1 MTQEESKIFSSQV
14 LEVINRQQGAE
25 DYPYFGLFVQDCER
39 LGLSEDQFRK
49 QILVQAFKSYSGYVE
64 PTSGAFTIVFGFKCY
79 SLRKFGEVL
88 FDHPVKSEAYLEDAI
103 LFKEDVR
110 KLVDTDQTMELID
123 ILNKETVISRRYLR
137 LSYHLNPTLPYR
149 IGQAKAENVK
159 ALLNI
164 AYNDYAFYERV
175 AAQFTAGY
183 LQIWIE
189 ETAPDLAGALDEGQE
204 YNDFLRFAF
213 KVDPKY
219 PIYFGERLVKD
230 PSALVTLLQTDF
242 EFREH
247 FYLFI
252 KNKQLQVWFES
263 IRRSAWTVELN
274 DALKIISNYEGL
286 NSRDKKQAAVQ
297 RLIRIIDPSVDQVQ
311 LLSET
316 KEIDLTKLE
325 ASKPL
330 QHAVVIQ
337 LRHTGVLK
345 CQISLKDTIEG
356 VGINQSEIQFNSFK
370 QEVSLPIFLEIDS
383 IKLVKGQVYQTELV
397 VTSID
402 AELFIPVRLMAVY
415 PRRAVA
421 TTLMKYAGIG
431 AVYFM
436 IIRFI
441 LAALIQ
447 SPGWLSIHLGF
458 NTLSYGLPHNYLAFV
473 FAAFL
478 LFGGVFLAMR
488 IIKRTEKI

>member
-25 DYPYFGLFVQDCER
+25 DYPYFGLFAQDCER

-64 PTSGAFTIVFGFKCY
+64 PTSGAFTTVFGIKCY

-137 LSYHLNPTLPYR
+137 LSYHLNPTLPFR
-149 IGQAKAENVK
+149 IGQTKAESVRD
-159 ALLNI
+159 LLSI
-164 AYNDYAFYERV
+164 AYEDHAFYERV

-189 ETAPDLAGALDEGQE
+189 ETAPELAGALDEGRE
-204 YNDFLRFAF
+204 YNDFLRFMF
-213 KVDPKY
+213 KVDPKN
-219 PIYFGERLVKD
+219 PLYFGERLLND
-230 PSALVTLLQTDF
+230 TAELVLLLQTDF

-252 KNKQLQVWFES
+252 KNKQLQVWFEA
-263 IRRSAWTVELN
+263 IEKSAWTAELN
-274 DALKIISNYEGL
+274 EALKIISSYEGL

-297 RLIRIIDPSVDQVQ
+297 RLIRIIDSSVDPVI

-337 LRHTGVLK
+337 LEHTGVLK
-345 CQISLKDTIEG
+345 CQVSLKSTIEG
-356 VGINQSEIQFNSFK
+356 VSINQSEIHFNSFK
-370 QEVSLPIFLEIDS
+370 QEVSLPIFLEIDP

-397 VTSID
+397 ITSID
-402 AELFIPVRLMAVY
+402 AELCIPVRLMAVY
-415 PRRAVA
+415 PRKAVVI
-421 TTLMKYAGIG
+421 TLMKYAGIG

-447 SPGWLSIHLGF
+447 SPGWLSTHLGF
-458 NTLSYGLPHNYLAFV
+458 NMLSYGLPHNYLAFV

-478 LFGGVFLAMR
+478 LFGGMLLAMR
-488 IIKRTEKI
+488 IINRTEKI

>member
-1 MTQEESKIFSSQV
+1 MTQEERKIFSSQV

-88 FDHPVKSEAYLEDAI
+88 FDHPVRSEAYLEDAI

-110 KLVDTDQTMELID
+110 KLVDSDQTMELID
-123 ILNKETVISRRYLR
+123 ILNKETVISRRYMR
-137 LSYHLNPTLPYR
+137 LSYHLNPSLPYR

-159 ALLNI
+159 ALLSI
-164 AYNDYAFYERV
+164 AYNDHAFYERV

-189 ETAPDLAGALDEGQE
+189 ETATELADVLDEGRE
-204 YNDFLRFAF
+204 YNDFLRFTF
-213 KVDPKY
+213 KVDSQY
-219 PIYFGERLVKD
+219 PIYFGERLLKD
-230 PSALVTLLQTDF
+230 PADIVTLLQTDF
-242 EFREH
+242 EFRER

-252 KNKQLQVWFES
+252 KNKQLQVWFDA
-263 IRRSAWTVELN
+263 IGKSAWTTELN
-274 DALKIISNYEGL
+274 EALKIISKYEGL
-286 NSRDKKQAAVQ
+286 DSRDKKQAAVQ
-297 RLIRIIDPSVDQVQ
+297 RLIRIIDTTVNPVV
-311 LLSET
+311 LLSDT

-325 ASKPL
+325 ASKAI

-337 LRHTGVLK
+337 LGHSGVLK
-345 CQISLKDTIEG
+345 CQVSLKNTIEG
-356 VGINQSEIQFNSFK
+356 VTINQSEIHFNSFK
-370 QEVSLPIFLEIDS
+370 QEVSLTVFLEIDP
-383 IKLVKGQVYQTELV
+383 IKLVKGQFYQTELV

-402 AELFIPVRLMAVY
+402 AELRIPVRLMAIY

-478 LFGGVFLAMR
+478 LFGGMFLAMR
-488 IIKRTEKI
+488 IIKKTEKI